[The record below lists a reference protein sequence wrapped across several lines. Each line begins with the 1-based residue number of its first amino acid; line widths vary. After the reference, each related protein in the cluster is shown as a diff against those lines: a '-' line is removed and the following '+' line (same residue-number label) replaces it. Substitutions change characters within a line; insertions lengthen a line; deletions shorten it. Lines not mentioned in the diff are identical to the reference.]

1 VTILDRMMFASFLR
15 AYLICLVSTLSL
27 YVVVDL
33 FTNIDDF
40 FSSPPGQP
48 PRNGFEIASHI
59 LSYYGYRSVQYY
71 DRLCEALALLAAM
84 FTVAWS
90 QRNNELIP
98 MLSAGVSTHR
108 FLRPVIVGAA
118 LMLAIGMV
126 NQEFVIPAIAPA
138 LITDRDDPEGTH
150 ELYVQGTF
158 DPTHVHVD
166 GFKGNRKEQSVTQFN
181 VTLPAGPHSEMK
193 HITAKKAVYVPLEEG
208 RRLSGGW
215 DLQDTAPA
223 ELPKDS
229 FDPAVIEMIDSGR
242 YFLHIREATF
252 ERVTQGQKTQQFV
265 STTTLFHL
273 MERTDVGRMNG
284 LAVTFHM
291 RITRPIVGMLLVVM
305 GLSII
310 LRDQT
315 RHVFISAGLCLAMCA
330 IFFGVVFAGKFL
342 GTSDYV
348 SPAMA
353 AWLPVLI
360 FGPLSVALY
369 DAIHT

>member
-1 VTILDRMMFASFLR
+1 MLFVSFLR

-27 YVVVDL
+27 YIVVDL

-40 FSSPPGQP
+40 FQP
-48 PRNGFEIASHI
+48 ERQSLQVVQHI
-59 LSYYGYRSVQYY
+59 LTYYGYRSIQYY
-71 DRLCEALALLAAM
+71 DRLCEAISLLAAM
-84 FTVAWS
+84 FTVAWT

-108 FLRPVIVGAA
+108 FLRPVFVGAA
-118 LMLAIGMV
+118 LMLGLGVV
-126 NQEFVIPAIAPA
+126 NQELVIPRIAPA
-138 LITDRDDPEGTH
+138 LVADRDDPEGTH
-150 ELYVQGTF
+150 ALYVQGCY
-158 DPTHVHVD
+158 DPNRVHID
-166 GFKGNRKEQSVTQFN
+166 GYKGWREDQSVENFN
-181 VTLPAGPHSEMK
+181 VTLPAAGQSEMK
-193 HITAKKAVYVPLEEG
+193 HLTAHRARYIPPMPDTEY
-208 RRLSGGW
+208 SGGW
-215 DLQDTAPA
+215 MLTDTTPP

-229 FDPAVIEMIDSGR
+229 YNPSVIKLIDPGR
-242 YFLHIREATF
+242 YFLYVREATF

-265 STTTLFHL
+265 STETLYRL

-330 IFFGVVFAGKFL
+330 VFFGVVFAGKFL
-342 GTSDYV
+342 GTGDYV
-348 SPAMA
+348 SPALA

>member
-1 VTILDRMMFASFLR
+1 VTILDRMLFVSFLR

-27 YVVVDL
+27 YVIVDL

-40 FSSPPGQP
+40 FQP
-48 PRNGFEIASHI
+48 DRKTYQIAQHI
-59 LSYYGYRSVQYY
+59 LTYYGYRSVQYY
-71 DRLCEALALLAAM
+71 DRLCEALSLLAAM
-84 FTVAWS
+84 FTVAWT

-108 FLRPVIVGAA
+108 FLRPVFFGAA
-118 LMLAIGMV
+118 LMLGV
-126 NQEFVIPAIAPA
+126 GVLNQELLIPRIAPA
-138 LITDRDDPEGTH
+138 LVTDRDDPEGTH
-150 ELYVQGTF
+150 ELYVQGYF
-158 DPTHVHVD
+158 DPNKVHID
-166 GFKGNRKEQSVTQFN
+166 GFKGRRQDQSVELFN
-181 VTLPAGPHSEMK
+181 VTLPAAARSEMK
-193 HITAKKAVYVPLEEG
+193 HLTAQRAKYIPFQPG
-208 RRLSGGW
+208 QHFSGGW
-215 DLQDTAPA
+215 MLYDTAPA

-229 FDPAVIEMIDSGR
+229 FNPEVLELIDPGK
-242 YFLHIREATF
+242 YFLWVKEATF
-252 ERVTQGQKTQQFV
+252 DRVTQGQKTQQFV
-265 STTTLFHL
+265 STETLYHL
-273 MERTDVGRMNG
+273 MERTDAGRMNG

-330 IFFGVVFAGKFL
+330 VFFGVVFAGKFL
-342 GTSDYV
+342 GTGDYV
-348 SPAMA
+348 SPALA

-360 FGPLSVALY
+360 FGPISVALY

>member
-1 VTILDRMMFASFLR
+1 MMFVSFLR
-15 AYLICLVSTLSL
+15 AYFICLVSTLSL
-27 YVVVDL
+27 YIIVDL

-40 FSSPPGQP
+40 FQSG
-48 PRNGFEIASHI
+48 RTTIEVVAHI
-59 LSYYGYRSVQYY
+59 LTYYGYRSVQYY
-71 DRLCEALALLAAM
+71 DRLCEALSLLAAM

-108 FLRPVIVGAA
+108 FLRPVFLGAA
-118 LMLAIGMV
+118 LMLGLGVV
-126 NQEFVIPAIAPA
+126 NQEFVIPNIAQA

-150 ELYVQGTF
+150 ELYVQGCF
-158 DPTHVHVD
+158 DPNRVHIDGYKGSRAYQTVD
-166 GFKGNRKEQSVTQFN
+166 NFN
-181 VTLPAGPHSEMK
+181 VTLPSSANSEMK
-193 HITAKKAVYVPLEEG
+193 HLTAAKAHYLPPEEG
-208 RRLSGGW
+208 REISGGW
-215 DLQDTAPA
+215 LLTGTIPA
-223 ELPKDS
+223 ELAKDS
-229 FDPAVIEMIDSGR
+229 YDPKIIKMIDPGR
-242 YFLHIREATF
+242 YFLYVREATF
-252 ERVTQGQKTQQFV
+252 ERVTQGQKTLQFV
-265 STTTLFHL
+265 STETLFKL

-330 IFFGVVFAGKFL
+330 VFFGAVFAGKFL
-342 GTSDYV
+342 GTGDYV

-360 FGPLSVALY
+360 FGPISVALY